1 MNKKSLKDHISIY
14 FYKTADIAKKYHKN
28 DVITLQ
34 FFQRHNDVKLCGIN
48 EVIELLVKNTNV
60 DKYSIKYLPEGT
72 IINNREVVL
81 ELEGPYYE
89 FGIWEGIIDGILAR
103 QTSIATNAYRI
114 AKVANGKT
122 IISMADRAD
131 HYLNQLKDA
140 YAINLGGIKNHST
153 LASSGHDLEHTFG
166 SMPHALIQM
175 FEGNAVEAC
184 RAYHQMFPNDNLYA
198 LVDFHNDVI
207 ADSLACLKEFGKDLK
222 GVRIDTSKAMID
234 KMFTEGEA
242 EFGVTTTQVKRLR
255 EALDANGGKHVKITV
270 SSGFNADKI
279 QAFEAEGTPVDTY
292 GVGATLL
299 KIWVNF
305 SADATRLNGVNIAKA
320 GRGYLKNPKLIKFD
334 KKEGIYGK

>member
-1 MNKKSLKDHISIY
+1 MKLKDKISVY
-14 FYKTADIAKKYHKN
+14 FFKTQKIAQKFRKN
-28 DVITLQ
+28 DIVTLQ

-48 EVIELLVKNTNV
+48 EAIELLVKNTDI
-60 DKYSIKYLPEGT
+60 DKYTIRYLPEGS

-114 AKVANGKT
+114 IKVANGKKV
-122 IISMADRAD
+122 ISMADRAD
-131 HYLNQLKDA
+131 HYINQLNDA
-140 YAINLGGIKNHST
+140 YAIKIGGIDNHST
-153 LASSGHDLEHTFG
+153 LASSNHDKSHTFG

-175 FEGNAVEAC
+175 FGGDLVEAC
-184 RAYHQMFPNDNLYA
+184 RAYHKTFPKDDLYA

-207 ADSLACLKEFGKDLK
+207 ADSLACLKEFGKKLK

-242 EFGVTTTQVKRLR
+242 EFGVTPTQVRRLR
-255 EALDANGGKHVKITV
+255 EALDKNGGEHVKITV
-270 SSGFNADKI
+270 SSGFNAERIAD
-279 QAFEAEGTPVDTY
+279 FEAQDIPVDIY

-305 SADATRLNGVNIAKA
+305 SADATRLNGENIAKA
-320 GRGYLKNPKLIKFD
+320 GRGYLKNPKLLVY
-334 KKEGIYGK
+334 KKEEN